1 GNDTLLGGEGTDTLF
16 GGPGDDLLDGGAG
29 NDLLAGGPGNDTYLF
44 GRGSGQDTID
54 TISDSGNFGTEVNV
68 IQMAEGILPG
78 DIEVKAEVD
87 LSRGLPSGD
96 NLVLSLEGTADQLI
110 LQGFF
115 LDPFVQTYSVQFAD
129 GTTWDVATLKE
140 KTRFITG
147 TDGPDFLHGHELNDV
162 ITGLGGDDILD
173 GGLGEDT
180 LIGGPGD
187 DTYMV
192 DDPLDQ
198 VIEAPGEGTDAVRSS
213 VNYILPENV
222 EDLTLLDSAR
232 LGFSDFGDPQL
243 SARATFGIGNALDNV
258 LTGNTAD
265 NVLDGGA
272 GNDTLIG
279 GIAGFQGEGGFI
291 PGSGNDILIG
301 GAGNDALEGVDGNDT
316 LVGGPGN
323 DLLIGGTDD
332 DTYSFNLGDGD
343 DTIDDGNLG
352 GYVGIGSSA
361 GGGGGGNNTVV
372 FGDGITPD
380 SISLSLDQESL
391 LTVRYGNQGD
401 AIHMENFDP
410 NDALGPHDIDVFQFA
425 DGRVL
430 TYADLI
436 GRGFDLTGTAGDDT
450 ITGTN
455 VVDRISGLAGNDT
468 LVGGQGDDILTGGA
482 GNDTYLFNLGDGLDT
497 IHDVSTAGAG
507 NSIQFGPGITAANL
521 TFTQDQ
527 AAHRLTIVYDDAV
540 QLVDFDPNNV
550 NGTLVVS
557 TLSFFDG
564 SSLNMADLFPPTNVN
579 HAPSVANPIADQS
592 GEAEA
597 LFSFQVP
604 ANTFADQDAG
614 DTLTLSAIL
623 ASGDPLPAWL
633 SFDANTGRFSGTP
646 ASTDIG
652 MLSVTV
658 SAADSGNL
666 SVTDTFDLIVN
677 AAPDQVIVGTNGGDV
692 LSGKSGNDQLYGL
705 AGDDV
710 LNGRNGNDTLIGGT
724 GNDTLN
730 GGAGNDT
737 YTYNLGDGLDQI
749 TDPSGA
755 DTVSFGA
762 GISFDTV
769 VARLTTAAGLT
780 TAHLRLLDAGGD
792 ELPDQGLDFALGP
805 GGLSPIEKFAFANGT
820 IFSLSDLEI
829 HTKVTN
835 GTNQDDVIRMGR
847 QDDVISTFKGKDRV
861 FGGSGNDTV
870 YGGDGGDTVY
880 GEGGNDALYGGSGK
894 DLLDGGYGDDQLEGG
909 KGKDTLIGGPGNDT
923 LRGGDGDDTL
933 QGGAGNDVLETGE
946 GEDTILLGR
955 GDGHD
960 SLIGRA
966 NNHDDEIEFGPGIT
980 IEHVWFQKTG
990 NDLTVSV
997 LDTHGPSDQI
1007 TIADWYIDKKNH
1019 VEEFETANGDE
1030 LDDKRVEQ
1038 LRQAMAAFAP
1048 PALSA
1053 DMTLPRDIQNQLA
1066 QTLAAAWEHGHD

>member
-1 GNDTLLGGEGTDTLF
+1 MIGGAGNDTYLFGRGSGHDTIVEDDATAGNVDTVQFSADVAPSDVAVTGSGDDLVLSINGSTDQLTVQAFFLDAAHQIEQVSFDDGTVWDIVTIEDHLPKTLTGTSGADTLYGGAGPDTFDGGAGNDTMYGYDGNDTYLFGPGSGQDTVLDFDPTAGNVDTIEMASGVAPSDVTVTHQQDLAAGVDDLVLSINGTADQLTVQSFFTDSAFHVEQVAFADGTVWDATELRDKTLRLYQGGPGNDFISLPQFNFQSNDSLIDGGTGNDFLEASIGNDIIRGGEGDDILLGENGNDELDGGPGNDLLQGDDTLFGFVGGSVPGNDTLFGGDGNDTLNGAGGDDLLDGGAGDDFLSGDGGLFRGIFGNLVSEATNPGNDTLLGGEGTDTLF

-29 NDLLAGGPGNDTYLF
+29 NDFLGGGAGSDTYLF

-68 IQMAEGILPG
+68 IQMAEGVLPG

-96 NLVLSLEGTADQLI
+96 NLVLSLEGTTDQLT

-213 VNYILPENV
+213 VNYMLPDNV

-243 SARATFGIGNALDNV
+243 SERATFGIGNALDNV
-258 LTGNTAD
+258 LTGITAD

-279 GIAGFQGEGGFI
+279 GIEGFQGEGGFI

-301 GAGNDALEGVDGNDT
+301 GAGNDILEGVDGNDT

-323 DLLIGGTDD
+323 DLLLGGTGD
-332 DTYSFNLGDGD
+332 DTYCFNLSRGD

-391 LTVRYGNQGD
+391 LTVRYGHQGD

-410 NDALGPHDIDVFQFA
+410 NDSFGPHDIETFQFA
-425 DGRVL
+425 DGTVL

-436 GRGFDLTGTAGDDT
+436 GRGFDLTGTAADDV
-450 ITGTN
+450 ITGAN

-482 GNDTYLFNLGDGLDT
+482 GNDTYLFNLGDGVDT
-497 IHDVSTAGAG
+497 IHDTATPGEG
-507 NSIQFGPGITAANL
+507 NSIQFGAGITAANL

-527 AAHRLTIVYDDAV
+527 AAHTLTIVYDDAV

-550 NGTLVVS
+550 DGTLVVS

-579 HAPSVANPIADQS
+579 HVPSASNPIADQTT
-592 GEAEA
+592 AEDA
-597 LFSFQVP
+597 PFSF
-604 ANTFADQDAG
+604 A
-614 DTLTLSAIL
+614 
-623 ASGDPLPAWL
+623 
-633 SFDANTGRFSGTP
+633 
-646 ASTDIG
+646 
-652 MLSVTV
+652 
-658 SAADSGNL
+658 
-666 SVTDTFDLIVN
+666 
-677 AAPDQVIVGTNGGDV
+677 
-692 LSGKSGNDQLYGL
+692 
-705 AGDDV
+705 
-710 LNGRNGNDTLIGGT
+710 
-724 GNDTLN
+724 
-730 GGAGNDT
+730 
-737 YTYNLGDGLDQI
+737 
-749 TDPSGA
+749 
-755 DTVSFGA
+755 
-762 GISFDTV
+762 
-769 VARLTTAAGLT
+769 
-780 TAHLRLLDAGGD
+780 
-792 ELPDQGLDFALGP
+792 
-805 GGLSPIEKFAFANGT
+805 
-820 IFSLSDLEI
+820 
-829 HTKVTN
+829 
-835 GTNQDDVIRMGR
+835 
-847 QDDVISTFKGKDRV
+847 
-861 FGGSGNDTV
+861 
-870 YGGDGGDTVY
+870 
-880 GEGGNDALYGGSGK
+880 
-894 DLLDGGYGDDQLEGG
+894 
-909 KGKDTLIGGPGNDT
+909 
-923 LRGGDGDDTL
+923 
-933 QGGAGNDVLETGE
+933 
-946 GEDTILLGR
+946 
-955 GDGHD
+955 
-960 SLIGRA
+960 
-966 NNHDDEIEFGPGIT
+966 
-980 IEHVWFQKTG
+980 
-990 NDLTVSV
+990 
-997 LDTHGPSDQI
+997 
-1007 TIADWYIDKKNH
+1007 
-1019 VEEFETANGDE
+1019 
-1030 LDDKRVEQ
+1030 
-1038 LRQAMAAFAP
+1038 
-1048 PALSA
+1048 
-1053 DMTLPRDIQNQLA
+1053 
-1066 QTLAAAWEHGHD
+1066 